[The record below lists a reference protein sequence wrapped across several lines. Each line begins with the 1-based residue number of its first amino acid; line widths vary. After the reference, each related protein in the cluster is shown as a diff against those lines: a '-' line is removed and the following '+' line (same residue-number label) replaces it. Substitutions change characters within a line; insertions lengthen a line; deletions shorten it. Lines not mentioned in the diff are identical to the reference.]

1 MPPLHVGAPLS
12 HRLLPPRAAG
22 ISSRLPR
29 RGAFEAFPP
38 SPASSGSFPC
48 TFPSRS
54 PSLPPRPRRVT
65 PLPADPVLPP
75 LWNASAS
82 FFPASSRPLLFPPG
96 LLFILAMQ
104 MLPHVWVFVGRC
116 ADNTEQLPRARLR
129 AQPPS
134 SFPRALPGAVPLSH
148 SAIWGLGTPG
158 MRPCRGETGHF
169 HGEKPRRCCLER
181 LSCALMKG
189 MAQSRTWSAAFPLS
203 WVWELNQTRT
213 EPPGPPNAAEPPRL
227 RRRSCLGA
235 V

>member
-1 MPPLHVGAPLS
+1 MDSPTRACAGKGGEKNEWHLIIPVMPPLHVGAPLS

-22 ISSRLPR
+22 ISSPLPR

-38 SPASSGSFPC
+38 SPPSSGSFPC

-54 PSLPPRPRRVT
+54 PSLPPRSRRVT

-96 LLFILAMQ
+96 LLFILAVQ

-158 MRPCRGETGHF
+158 MWP
-169 HGEKPRRCCLER
+169 
-181 LSCALMKG
+181 
-189 MAQSRTWSAAFPLS
+189 
-203 WVWELNQTRT
+203 
-213 EPPGPPNAAEPPRL
+213 
-227 RRRSCLGA
+227 
-235 V
+235 